1 MTTGMNAHTGKSLSG
16 QDHLIQSIGDI
27 LSTPIGTRVMRRE
40 YGSALFEKI
49 DRPITPELLVDIY
62 ADVAEALDRWEP
74 RFKLAQ
80 VRVAAAEAGRL
91 TLDLKGRWL
100 RNGEMLTLEGI
111 II

>member
-1 MTTGMNAHTGKSLSG
+1 MTTGMNAHTGKALSG

-49 DRPITPELLVDIY
+49 DRPMTPELLVDIY

-74 RFKLAQ
+74 RFELKH
-80 VRVAAAEAGRL
+80 VRVAAAEAGWF

-100 RNGEMLTLEGI
+100 RTGETLTLEGI
-111 II
+111 TL